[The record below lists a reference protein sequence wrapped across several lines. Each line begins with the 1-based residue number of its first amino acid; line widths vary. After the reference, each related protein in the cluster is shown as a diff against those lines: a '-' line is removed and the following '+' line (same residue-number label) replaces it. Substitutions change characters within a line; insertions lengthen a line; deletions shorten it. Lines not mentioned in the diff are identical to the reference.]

1 MSKTKSKVTMTIQG
15 QEVDITERLDEMEK
29 EISTKKVESLEKRI
43 GLSILDD
50 SIEIESVEYNSDKDT
65 IKIKSSYFGMPVST
79 FVSDN
84 KKVPLDVN
92 FVLAIEALKPHI
104 NYFKD
109 YYLPNEADLK
119 EWFQREMFLQGFK
132 NLDEDDDELRD
143 LKHSI
148 MSKPSVEKI
157 HIKKFEIN
165 EIREGDVSIPYYSFK
180 VETIN
185 RKTNLPQ
192 CDELNISCFGVPEQ
206 DPEYQNI
213 KIFLLDIKEFLFQS
227 KLHLKEI
234 EKFNKNEEN
243 KKERIYIQ
251 ELSQGELFAK
261 LNPLDQLY
269 VERRKLAYHF
279 EDEDKRKEN
288 DDAS

>member
-1 MSKTKSKVTMTIQG
+1 MPKTKTKVTMTIKG
-15 QEVDITERLDEMEK
+15 EEIDITEKLDSVEK
-29 EISTKKVESLEKRI
+29 EISTHSTISLEERI
-43 GLSILDD
+43 RLSILDD
-50 SIEIESVEYNSDKDT
+50 NLEIESVEYNSDKDT
-65 IKIKSSYFGMPVST
+65 IKIKSSYFAMPVST

-92 FVLAIEALKPHI
+92 FILAIEALKPHI

-119 EWFQREMFLQGFK
+119 EEFQREMFLQGFK

-165 EIREGDVSIPYYSFK
+165 EIREGDASIPYYSFK

-192 CDELNISCFGVPEQ
+192 CDELNICCFGVPEQ
-206 DPEYQNI
+206 DPEFQNI
-213 KIFLLDIKEFLFQS
+213 KIFLLDIKEFLSQS
-227 KLHLKEI
+227 KLHIKEI
-234 EKFNKNEEN
+234 EKYNKNEEN

-251 ELSQGELFAK
+251 EMSQGELFAK

-269 VERRKLAYHF
+269 IERKKLAYHF
-279 EDEDKRKEN
+279 EDQDKKDNE
-288 DDAS
+288 